1 MRDGE
6 TRLPDRRMPSTLGG
20 VGPAGHG
27 IALLGRPVG
36 RTWALW
42 TERGLVRLAP
52 HGSVG
57 RARRREAWALAAGID
72 PDAERPVPAH
82 VVDTLAAFSRGEP
95 VDPTTLPVDLHGSRY
110 FVAVWRA
117 ARRIPR
123 GEVRSYAEVAAMA
136 GSPRAIRAVG
146 TAMAEC
152 PIAIVVPCHRVIAAG
167 MKLGGYGGR
176 LDRKRALL
184 ALEGWRVDGDRLLPA
199 VETSYTGSRRAR
211 SKV

>member
-1 MRDGE
+1 
-6 TRLPDRRMPSTLGG
+6 MPRTLDG

-27 IALLGRPVG
+27 IIDLGGPVR
-36 RTWALW
+36 RTWTLW
-42 TERGLVRLAP
+42 TETGLVRLMT
-52 HGSVG
+52 HGTLG
-57 RARRREAWALAAGID
+57 RAREREAWALEAGVD
-72 PDAERPVPAH
+72 PDAERPVPARI
-82 VVDTLAAFSRGEP
+82 VDVLSAYARGEP
-95 VDPTTLPVDLHGSRY
+95 VDPTTLPVDLSGSRY

-117 ARRIPR
+117 ARRVPR

-167 MKLGGYGGR
+167 MKIGGYGGR

-184 ALEGWRVDGDRLLPA
+184 ALEGWRFDADRLWA
-199 VETSYTGSRRAR
+199 RAGS
-211 SKV
+211 